1 MLKIEV
7 QTEIEA
13 PPEMVFDLL
22 ADHSKHTLWNPN
34 MLEARFYEEGP
45 IVKGSKGITVG
56 MYKGRRIE
64 NEVYYD
70 EYDRPRYVLGGTSSG
85 NVEAKMSNEFIP
97 TDKGTKII
105 YRLEI
110 QFKGFLRLLQPFLK
124 RSLLKQKEE
133 EMEALKKYV
142 AHNS

>member
-1 MLKIEV
+1 MIKIEV

-34 MLEARFYEEGP
+34 MVEARFYEEGP

-56 MYKGRRIE
+56 MLRGRRIE

-70 EYDRPRYVLGGTSSG
+70 EYDRPRYVSGGGTDG
-85 NVEAKMSNEFIP
+85 KVEAKMSNEFIP
-97 TDKGTKII
+97 TEKGTKII
-105 YRLEI
+105 YRLEV

-124 RSLLKQKEE
+124 RTLLKQKEE
-133 EMEALKKYV
+133 EMRALSDYV
-142 AHNS
+142 RSNK